1 MAVFKFFVAM
11 AAKEAMGMAAEIAKE
26 KTYQKMEQ
34 KRGQN
39 KQVTPEDMSAPRNAT
54 EHDIP
59 PTFTQEPPV
68 TRERTTIYVTYDRNG
83 NKRILD
89 DAGQPVR
96 VVRVVPR

>member
-39 KQVTPEDMSAPRNAT
+39 KQVTPDDMNAPRNAT

-59 PTFTQEPPV
+59 PAFTQEPPS
-68 TRERTTIYVTYDRNG
+68 TKERTTIYVTYDRNG

>member
-11 AAKEAMGMAAEIAKE
+11 AAKEAMGMAAEMAKD

-34 KRGQN
+34 KQGQK
-39 KQVTPEDMSAPRNAT
+39 KQVNPDDMSAPRNAT

-59 PTFTQEPPV
+59 PTFTQKPRG